1 MNEDQTKRPEFVKDK
16 HLEYLDELRDSGV
29 TNMLGGGNYLQTTF
43 GLDKKMAS
51 DIFWYWADTFGQ
63 ENR

>member
-1 MNEDQTKRPEFVKDK
+1 MNENQTKRPKFVKDE

-29 TNMLGGGNYLQTTF
+29 TNMLGAGNYLQITF

-63 ENR
+63 ENG